1 MITVYIT
8 DTQALDMSSVPS
20 DLFGDEEAK
29 RIRAIKNPSRR
40 LESLGGLWALK
51 KITDFT
57 PMPAIYRDRY
67 GKPRFYGD
75 NPLPFG
81 ISHSHGIAAA
91 AIADSNI
98 GDIGFDI
105 EVVRDIAHADD
116 ISKRFFSEKEIADF
130 KCGGKSTA
138 AFFKVWTAKEAYA
151 KLDGTGIAT
160 QLSKNADTDGSIFL
174 SQINVDYKGKQIIL
188 AIACKSEGQAI
199 RIFTD
204 TEDNI

>member
-8 DTQALDMSSVPS
+8 DTQALDMSSVPA

-29 RIRAIKNPSRR
+29 RISAIKNQARR
-40 LESLGGLWALK
+40 LESIGGLWALK
-51 KITDFT
+51 KITSFT
-57 PMPAIYRDRY
+57 PTPAIYRDRY
-67 GKPRFYGD
+67 GKPRFCGD

-91 AIADSNI
+91 AIADSDI

-105 EVVRDIAHADD
+105 EVVRDIAHADS

-130 KCGGKSTA
+130 KHGGGDAA
-138 AFFKVWTAKEAYA
+138 AFFKIWTAKEAYA
-151 KLDGTGIAT
+151 KLDGTGIAA
-160 QLSKNADTDGSIFL
+160 QLSNKTDTDGSIFL
-174 SQINVDYKGKQIIL
+174 SQLKIEHKGRQIIL
-188 AIACKSEGQAI
+188 AVACKSKGQAI
-199 RIFTD
+199 QIFTD